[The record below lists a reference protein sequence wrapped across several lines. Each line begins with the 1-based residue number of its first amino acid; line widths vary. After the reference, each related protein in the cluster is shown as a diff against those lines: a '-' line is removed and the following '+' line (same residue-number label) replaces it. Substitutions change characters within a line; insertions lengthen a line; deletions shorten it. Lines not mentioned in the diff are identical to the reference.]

1 MFRARLFMA
10 MAVSSLIAGAYAVS
24 RLSVVEAQA
33 QAQAPSGTCADNAD
47 VAILPAPIAPW
58 KGTPLRILIATEKP
72 LDGELS
78 LIAPDGSIAVKSRE
92 RHGGPPYFWFAE
104 IVAPAVGTWR
114 ATLVRDGAPAGCSTI
129 TH

>member
-1 MFRARLFMA
+1 MFRVRLFVVMA
-10 MAVSSLIAGAYAVS
+10 DSSLISGAYAVS
-24 RLSVVEAQA
+24 RLSVVEA

-58 KGTPLRILIATEKP
+58 KGAPLRILIATEKP

-92 RHGGPPYFWFAE
+92 RHGGPPYFW
-104 IVAPAVGTWR
+104 
-114 ATLVRDGAPAGCSTI
+114 
-129 TH
+129 